1 MTQPFAAFG
10 AKCGIV
16 IFTDL
21 DGTLLNSDDYRY
33 DAALPM
39 IAELRSRH
47 IPLIPVTSKTYAEV
61 AALMGAL
68 RSRDPFIVE
77 NGSAIFW
84 DPADTRFDLDGCQP
98 WQDGGWICDVLGC
111 TAETA
116 RGALQQLG
124 TQLGQTLRGFREL
137 GLAGVQELTGL
148 SEADAAGA
156 IARDFSEP
164 FVTPRGVDP
173 TQIQAAA
180 TRCGLRVTVGDRF
193 SHAIGQGAG
202 KGAAVQR
209 LIDRFHPTS
218 NPIATSAA
226 APTADRT
233 GDLSPDPN
241 RPRSR
246 PLTLGLGNSP
256 NDLEMLQAVDQ
267 AIVIPGETGPHPDL
281 ADRGWMVAPEPGC
294 RGWAIALSTA
304 LHAAL
309 STPRS

>member
-1 MTQPFAAFG
+1 MTRPFATFG
-10 AKCGIV
+10 AEPAIL

-39 IAELRSRH
+39 IAELRSRR
-47 IPLIPVTSKTYAEV
+47 IPLIPVTSKTYTEV
-61 AALMGAL
+61 AALMGEL

-84 DPADTRFDLDGCQP
+84 DPTETRFDLSGCQP
-98 WQDGGWICDVLGC
+98 WQDGGWVCEILGC

-124 TQLGQTLRGFREL
+124 TPLGHSLRGFREL

-148 SEADAAGA
+148 GAADAAGA

-164 FVTPRGVDP
+164 FVTPHGLDRA
-173 TQIQAAA
+173 QLQAAA
-180 TRCGLRVTVGDRF
+180 ARCGLRVTVGDRF

-209 LIDRFHPTS
+209 LMDRFCPPTVI
-218 NPIATSAA
+218 PKTH
-226 APTADRT
+226 DR
-233 GDLSPDPN
+233 PQP
-241 RPRSR
+241 R

-256 NDLEMLQAVDQ
+256 NDLEMLEAVDR
-267 AIVIPGETGPHPDL
+267 AIVIPGEAGPHPEL
-281 ADRGWMVAPEPGC
+281 ADRGWILAPEPGC
-294 RGWAIALSTA
+294 RGWAIALATA
-304 LHAAL
+304 LATAIPP
-309 STPRS
+309 TGEPD

>member
-1 MTQPFAAFG
+1 MTRPFATFG
-10 AKCGIV
+10 AAPAIL

-21 DGTLLNSDDYRY
+21 DGTLLNGEDYRY

-39 IAELRSRH
+39 LAELRSRQ
-47 IPLIPVTSKTYAEV
+47 IPLIPVTSKTYTEV
-61 AALMGAL
+61 ATLMGEW

-84 DPADTRFDLDGCQP
+84 DAADARFDLDGCQP
-98 WQDGGWICDVLGC
+98 WQETGWVCEVLGC

-124 TQLGQTLRGFREL
+124 TQLGQSLRGFREL

-148 SEADAAGA
+148 GEADALGA

-164 FVTPRGVDP
+164 FVTPRGLDRA
-173 TQIQAAA
+173 QLQAAA
-180 TRCGLRVTVGDRF
+180 ARCGLRVTVGDRF

-209 LIDRFHPTS
+209 LIDRCCLPTVAPKTHDHPQ
-218 NPIATSAA
+218 
-226 APTADRT
+226 
-233 GDLSPDPN
+233 
-241 RPRSR
+241 SR

-256 NDLEMLQAVDQ
+256 NDLEMLEAVDR
-267 AIVIPGETGPHPDL
+267 AIVIPGEAGPHPEL
-281 ADRGWMVAPEPGC
+281 ADRGWVVAPEPGC
-294 RGWAIALSTA
+294 RGWAIALATA
-304 LHAAL
+304 LQTTL
-309 STPRS
+309 P

>member
-1 MTQPFAAFG
+1 MTRPFTTFG
-10 AKCGIV
+10 AGQAIL

-47 IPLIPVTSKTYAEV
+47 IPLIPVTSKTYTEV
-61 AALMGAL
+61 AALMGEL

-84 DPADTRFDLDGCQP
+84 DPADTRFDLSGCQP
-98 WQDGGWICDVLGC
+98 WQESGWVCEVLGC

-116 RGALQQLG
+116 REALQQLG
-124 TQLGQTLRGFREL
+124 TQLGQSLRGFREL

-148 SEADAAGA
+148 SAADAAGA

-164 FVTPRGVDP
+164 FVTPHRLDRAEL
-173 TQIQAAA
+173 QAAA
-180 TRCGLRVTVGDRF
+180 ARCGLRVTVGDRF

-209 LIDRFHPTS
+209 LIDRFRLPAIAPTS
-218 NPIATSAA
+218 G
-226 APTADRT
+226 DR
-233 GDLSPDPN
+233 PQP
-241 RPRSR
+241 R

-256 NDLEMLQAVDQ
+256 NDLEMLQAVDR
-267 AIVIPGETGPHPDL
+267 AIVIPSAAGPHPEL
-281 ADRGWMVAPEPGC
+281 ADRGWILAPEPGC
-294 RGWAIALSTA
+294 RGWAIALTTA
-304 LHAAL
+304 LPPANQPIDH
-309 STPRS
+309 SDHQQGS